1 MLFFHLMLYWG
12 YNLLHPRP
20 CVCSLGSWS
29 FIMSL
34 KKVRKAA
41 PGASWRSAQT
51 PTGGSFSSKGAK
63 PTKQDC
69 SLFDESIRIH
79 PFLISCNFQF
89 RVTRFL
95 EKPQV
100 GLTESRLA
108 SVVFYCI
115 QKDKLSCL
123 SDFLN
128 LQPQA
133 ADKSFGRFW
142 VWKNLFYVFIWL
154 SALFCV

>member
-1 MLFFHLMLYWG
+1 MLFFHIMLYWG
-12 YNLLHPRP
+12 YNLLHPLCLQPGQLVIYYELEESEKSSSRGIVE
-20 CVCSLGSWS
+20 VCPDTHRWE
-29 FIMSL
+29 
-34 KKVRKAA
+34 
-41 PGASWRSAQT
+41 
-51 PTGGSFSSKGAK
+51 GAK
-63 PTKQDC
+63 PTIQDC
-69 SLFDESIRIH
+69 NWFDESIRIH

-128 LQPQA
+128 LQSQA

>member
-1 MLFFHLMLYWG
+1 
-12 YNLLHPRP
+12 
-20 CVCSLGSWS
+20 
-29 FIMSL
+29 MSL

-41 PGASWRSAQT
+41 LGASWRSAQT
-51 PTGGSFSSKGAK
+51 PTGESFSSKGAK

-142 VWKNLFYVFIWL
+142 VKIYFMCLFDYQLCFVCRSIRDFNLSFLYSTITNL
-154 SALFCV
+154 SYL